1 MSLTDPFVRRP
12 IMTTLVMISILGAGL
27 LAYFRLPVSDL
38 PNVDFPTINVSAS
51 LPGAEPET
59 MASSV
64 ATPLE
69 KQFSTIAGIES
80 MTSTSSL
87 GSTSIT
93 IQFEL
98 SRNIDAAAQDV
109 QAAIS
114 QAQRDLPTDMPAPP
128 SFRKVN
134 PAEQPI
140 LMLAAHSESLPLNK
154 VNEYAE
160 TLIGQRLSTVSGV
173 AQVDIFGA
181 QKFAVRVKVDPRE
194 LAARGI
200 GFDDVENAI
209 REANSNEA
217 TGELDT
223 GPKSRTIKTTGKL
236 ERAEDFREV
245 IVAYRDGFPVRLK
258 QIASVINSVEDD
270 KNLGWYNQSRGIVL
284 AILRQPGANTVQ
296 VIDRIRELLPTFKA
310 QLPGG
315 VKLDILYD
323 RSISIRE
330 SLHDVQ
336 FTLVLAVALVVLVIF
351 IFLRNV
357 RATLIP
363 SAAIPLSIIGTFCVM
378 YLLNFSVNNFS
389 LMALILAVGFVV
401 DDAIVVLENIV
412 RHMEKGETPFEA
424 AIKGGREIGFTIL
437 SMTLSLAAVFIP
449 VLFMGGILGRL
460 LNEFAV
466 TIAVAILISGFVSL
480 SLTPMLCSRFLKS
493 AHGASNNA
501 LFRWS
506 ESVFNAVLAG
516 YQKTLRL
523 ALRHHVMVSLAALA
537 MALVTVWM
545 FIKASKGF
553 LPNEDTGRIVISTEA
568 EQGVAFEKMIE
579 LQQKAAGIVSK
590 NPAVGSFMSRI
601 GGGGGAR
608 ANNTGRL
615 FLSLKPRS
623 ERPPIDQII
632 GQLRTDLSTIP
643 GLKVFPQNPPSIRIG
658 GTLTKSLY
666 QFTLFGPDL
675 DLLYDAATKME
686 GSMNQIPGIVDVTT
700 DLQITSPQILVDIN
714 RDKASSLGI
723 SAGQIERALGN
734 AYGARQISTIYTP
747 TDQYRVILEANEN
760 FKRESA
766 DLSRLFVRS
775 SNGQLVPL
783 STVAQFKSQV
793 GPLTV
798 QHLGQLPAV
807 TLSFDLAP
815 GTSLSDVVPVIERIA
830 AAELGEQVSTQFQG
844 AAQAFQASLG
854 NLGLLLLMAILVI
867 YIILG
872 ILYESFVH
880 PLTILSGLP
889 SAGFGALLTLAVFR
903 QELNVYGFV
912 GLLMLIGIVKKNA
925 IMMIDFA
932 LDAQR
937 NDQKPPA
944 VAIFDACIVRFRPI
958 MMTTLAA
965 MMGTLPIALGLGA
978 GGDVRRPLGLSVVG
992 GLVISQIVTLY
1003 ITPIIYLYL
1012 ERLQQR
1018 FAGKSKLPARTEEP
1032 SVPQPEL
1039 APAK

>member
-12 IMTTLVMISILGAGL
+12 IMTTLVMISILGAGV

-80 MTSTSSL
+80 MTSMSSL

-93 IQFEL
+93 VQFEL

-114 QAQRDLPTDMPAPP
+114 QAQRDLPTEMPAPP

-217 TGELDT
+217 TGELDA
-223 GPKSRTIKTTGKL
+223 GPKSRTIKTTGRL
-236 ERAEDFREV
+236 ERAEDFRDV

-296 VIDRIRELLPTFKA
+296 VIDHIRELLPTFKA

-323 RSISIRE
+323 RSVSIRE

-480 SLTPMLCSRFLKS
+480 SLTPMLCSRFLKG
-493 AHGASNNA
+493 AHGVSNNA

-506 ESVFNAVLAG
+506 ESVFSTVLAG
-516 YQKTLRL
+516 YQRTLRL
-523 ALRHHVMVSLAALA
+523 AMRHHVMVSLAALA

-545 FIKASKGF
+545 FIKAPKGF

-590 NPAVGSFMSRI
+590 NPAVESFMSRI

-608 ANNTGRL
+608 ASNTGRL

-623 ERPPIDQII
+623 ERPRIDQII
-632 GQLRTDLSTIP
+632 GQLRKDLSTIP

-675 DLLYDAATKME
+675 DVLYDAATKME

-844 AAQAFQASLG
+844 TAQAFQASLG
-854 NLGLLLLMAILVI
+854 NLGLLLLMAVLVI

-903 QELNVYGFV
+903 QEVNVYGFV

-1018 FAGKSKLPARTEEP
+1018 FAGKSKLPTRTEEP

>member
-480 SLTPMLCSRFLKS
+480 SLTPMLCSRCLKG

-523 ALRHHVMVSLAALA
+523 ALRHHLIVSLAALA

-608 ANNTGRL
+608 ASNTGRL

-675 DLLYDAATKME
+675 DVLYDAATKME

-1018 FAGKSKLPARTEEP
+1018 FAGKSKLPTRTEEP

>member
-12 IMTTLVMISILGAGL
+12 IMTTLVMISILGAGV

-80 MTSTSSL
+80 MTSMSSL

-217 TGELDT
+217 TGELDA
-223 GPKSRTIKTTGKL
+223 GPKSRTIKTTGRL
-236 ERAEDFREV
+236 ERAEDFRDV

-323 RSISIRE
+323 RSVSIRE

-480 SLTPMLCSRFLKS
+480 SLTPMLCSRFLKG

-506 ESVFNAVLAG
+506 ESVFNTILAG
-516 YQKTLRL
+516 YQRTLSL
-523 ALRHHVMVSLAALA
+523 AMRHHVMVSLAALA

-545 FIKASKGF
+545 FIKAPKGF

-590 NPAVGSFMSRI
+590 NPAVESFMSRI

-608 ANNTGRL
+608 SSNTGRL

-623 ERPPIDQII
+623 ARPPIDQII
-632 GQLRTDLSTIP
+632 GQLRKDLSTIP

-675 DLLYDAATKME
+675 DVLYDAATKME

-815 GTSLSDVVPVIERIA
+815 GTSLSDVVLVIERIA

-844 AAQAFQASLG
+844 TAQAFQASLG
-854 NLGLLLLMAILVI
+854 NLGLLLLMAVLVI

-1018 FAGKSKLPARTEEP
+1018 FAGKSKLPTKTEEP

-1039 APAK
+1039 ATAK

>member
-38 PNVDFPTINVSAS
+38 PNVDFPTISVSAS

-80 MTSTSSL
+80 MISTSSL

-217 TGELDT
+217 TGELDA
-223 GPKSRTIKTTGKL
+223 GPKSRTIKTTGRL
-236 ERAEDFREV
+236 ERAEDFGEV

-378 YLLNFSVNNFS
+378 YLLDFSVNNFS

-412 RHMEKGETPFEA
+412 RHMEKGETPLEA

-480 SLTPMLCSRFLKS
+480 SLTPMLCSRFLKA

-506 ESVFNAVLAG
+506 ESVFNTVLAG
-516 YQKTLRL
+516 YQRTLRL
-523 ALRHHVMVSLAALA
+523 AMRHHVVVSLAALA

-545 FIKASKGF
+545 FIEAPKGF

-579 LQQKAAGIVSK
+579 LQQKAASIVSQ
-590 NPAVGSFMSRI
+590 NQAVESFMSRI

-608 ANNTGRL
+608 ASNTGRL

-623 ERPPIDQII
+623 ERPPIDRII
-632 GQLRTDLSTIP
+632 AQLRTDLSTIP

-658 GTLTKSLY
+658 GALTKSLY

-675 DLLYDAATKME
+675 DVLYEAATKME
-686 GSMNQIPGIVDVTT
+686 GLMSQIPGIVDVTT
-700 DLQITSPQILVDIN
+700 DLQITSPQILVEIN

-747 TDQYRVILEANEN
+747 TDQYRVILEAEED

-775 SNGQLVPL
+775 SAGQLVPL

-815 GTSLSDVVPVIERIA
+815 GTSLGEVVPSIERIA
-830 AAELGEQVSTQFQG
+830 ATELDEQVSTQFQG
-844 AAQAFQASLG
+844 TAQAFQASLG
-854 NLGLLLLMAILVI
+854 NLGLLLLMAVLVI

-889 SAGFGALLTLAVFR
+889 SAGFGALLTLALFH

-1012 ERLQQR
+1012 ERVQQR
-1018 FAGKSKLPARTEEP
+1018 FAGKSKLPPIVEEP

-1039 APAK
+1039 ASAK

>member
-506 ESVFNAVLAG
+506 ESVFNAILAG

-608 ANNTGRL
+608 ASNTGRL

-675 DLLYDAATKME
+675 DVLYDAATKME

-1018 FAGKSKLPARTEEP
+1018 FAGKSKLPTRTEEP

>member
-38 PNVDFPTINVSAS
+38 PNVDFPTISVSAS

-217 TGELDT
+217 TGELDA
-223 GPKSRTIKTTGKL
+223 GPKSRTIKTTGRL

-284 AILRQPGANTVQ
+284 AILRQPGANTVE

-323 RSISIRE
+323 RSVSIRE

-480 SLTPMLCSRFLKS
+480 SLTPMLCSRFLKG

-506 ESVFNAVLAG
+506 ESVFNMVLAG
-516 YQKTLRL
+516 YQRTLRL
-523 ALRHHVMVSLAALA
+523 AMRHHLVVSLAALA
-537 MALVTVWM
+537 MALITVWM
-545 FIKASKGF
+545 FIKAAKGF

-579 LQQKAAGIVSK
+579 LQQKAASIVSK
-590 NPAVGSFMSRI
+590 NPAVESFMSRI
-601 GGGGGAR
+601 GGGGAAR
-608 ANNTGRL
+608 SSNTGRL

-632 GQLRTDLSTIP
+632 DQLRADLSTIP
-643 GLKVFPQNPPSIRIG
+643 GLKVFPQNPPSVRIG
-658 GTLTKSLY
+658 GAVTKSLY

-675 DLLYDAATKME
+675 DVLYEAATKME
-686 GSMNQIPGIVDVTT
+686 GLMNQIPGVVDVTT
-700 DLQITSPQILVDIN
+700 DLQITSPQILVEIN

-747 TDQYRVILEANEN
+747 TDQYRVILEAEED

-775 SNGQLVPL
+775 SAGQLVPL

-807 TLSFDLAP
+807 TLSFDLAQ
-815 GTSLSDVVPVIERIA
+815 GTSLGEVVPIIERIA
-830 AAELGEQVSTQFQG
+830 AAELDEQVSTQFQG
-844 AAQAFQASLG
+844 TAQAFRASLG
-854 NLGLLLLMAILVI
+854 NLGLLLLMAVLVI

-889 SAGFGALLTLAVFR
+889 SAGFGALLTLALFH

-965 MMGTLPIALGLGA
+965 MVGTLPIALGLGA

-1012 ERLQQR
+1012 ERVQQR
-1018 FAGKSKLPARTEEP
+1018 LAGKSKLPPMVEGP

-1039 APAK
+1039 ASAK

>member
-323 RSISIRE
+323 RSVSIRE

-516 YQKTLRL
+516 YQRTLRL

-658 GTLTKSLY
+658 GTVTKSLY

-675 DLLYDAATKME
+675 DALYDAATKME

-760 FKRESA
+760 FKRESD

-889 SAGFGALLTLAVFR
+889 SAGFGALLTLAVFH

-1018 FAGKSKLPARTEEP
+1018 FAGKSKLPTRTEEP

>member
-236 ERAEDFREV
+236 ERAESFREV